1 MSLLVNQD
9 IAGHLDEVARLLDE
23 QGAGH
28 FRVVAYRRAATGL
41 RELTQPVGEIF
52 AQKGLAGLE
61 ELPGVGLSI
70 ARSIRDLLLHGR
82 LAMLD
87 RLRGAHDP
95 IALLSSV
102 PGIGKTLAWKLH
114 DDLGIDSLLELETA
128 AHDGRL
134 ENLLGLGAKRLAG
147 IRDSLAYRL
156 GRVRGAQTTWG
167 SVAEPTVA
175 ELLDVDR
182 EYRHAVAA
190 GSLKRIAPRRFNPGR
205 KTWLPVL
212 HTTRGQRHYTVL
224 FSNTARAH
232 QLRKTHDW
240 VLLFFDGPDGEQQAT
255 VITAEFGPL
264 KGRRIIP
271 GRENECAGHYA
282 KVGSPAAPA
291 RDSSSVPNG
300 VGSPRCGRIW
310 SIPRPVMTS
319 PHSTMENG
327 SLAINGMV
335 ERNDAIRRMEH
346 AT

>member
-1 MSLLVNQD
+1 MPLPLNQD

-28 FRVVAYRRAATGL
+28 FRVQAYRRAATSL

-61 ELPGVGLSI
+61 QLPGVGLSI

-87 RLRGAHDP
+87 RLRGEHDP

-102 PGIGKTLAWKLH
+102 PGIGKTLAGKLH

-156 GRVRGAQTTWG
+156 GRVRNSQTTWG
-167 SVAEPTVA
+167 GVAEPSVS

-182 EYRHAVAA
+182 EYRDAVAA
-190 GSLKRIAPRRFNPGR
+190 GILKRIAPRRFNPQH
-205 KTWLPVL
+205 KAWLPVL
-212 HTTRGQRHYTVL
+212 HTTRG
-224 FSNTARAH
+224 
-232 QLRKTHDW
+232 
-240 VLLFFDGPDGEQQAT
+240 
-255 VITAEFGPL
+255 
-264 KGRRIIP
+264 
-271 GRENECAGHYA
+271 
-282 KVGSPAAPA
+282 
-291 RDSSSVPNG
+291 
-300 VGSPRCGRIW
+300 
-310 SIPRPVMTS
+310 
-319 PHSTMENG
+319 
-327 SLAINGMV
+327 
-335 ERNDAIRRMEH
+335 
-346 AT
+346 